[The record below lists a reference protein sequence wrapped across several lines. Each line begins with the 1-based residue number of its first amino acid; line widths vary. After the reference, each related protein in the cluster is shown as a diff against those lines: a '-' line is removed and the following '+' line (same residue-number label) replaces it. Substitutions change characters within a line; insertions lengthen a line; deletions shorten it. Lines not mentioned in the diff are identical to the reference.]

1 MPRRGPAPK
10 REIEGDPVYN
20 SVMVAKLINNVM
32 KGGRKSLAEK
42 IVYAAFDIL
51 KDKTGKD
58 PLEVFELALEKVRPL
73 VEVKPRRV
81 GGATYQIP
89 IEIEKERGQKLAIKW
104 IIQAARS
111 VKGKRMEEKLADEI
125 INASN
130 ETGAA
135 YKKKI
140 DLHKM
145 AEANRSYAHLRW

>member
-20 SVMVAKLINNVM
+20 NVMVAKLINNVM

-111 VKGKRMEEKLADEI
+111 VKGKGMEEKLADEI

>member
-1 MPRRGPAPK
+1 MPRKGPAPK
-10 REIEGDPVYN
+10 REIENDPVFDN
-20 SVMVAKLINNVM
+20 VLVAKLTNNVM

-42 IVYAAFDIL
+42 IVYETFDII
-51 KDKTGKD
+51 KEKTGKD
-58 PLEVFELALEKVRPL
+58 PIDVFELALEKVRPL

-89 IEIEKERGQKLAIKW
+89 IEIEKDRGQKLAIKW

-111 VKGKRMEEKLADEI
+111 TKGKSMQEKLADEI

-130 ETGAA
+130 EAGAA
-135 YKKKI
+135 YKKKL

>member
-20 SVMVAKLINNVM
+20 DVMVAKLINNVM
-32 KGGRKSLAEK
+32 KGGKKSLAEK
-42 IVYAAFDIL
+42 IVYAAFDIV
-51 KDKTGKD
+51 KEKTGKD
-58 PLEVFELALEKVRPL
+58 PLEIFELALDKVRPL

-89 IEIEKERGQKLAIKW
+89 IEIERERGQKLAIKW

-125 INASN
+125 INAAN

>member
-1 MPRRGPAPK
+1 MPRKGPAPK
-10 REIEGDPVYN
+10 REISEDPFFK
-20 SVMVAKLINNVM
+20 SEMVSKLVNNVM
-32 KGGRKSLAEK
+32 RGGRKSVAEK
-42 IVYAAFDIL
+42 IVYRAFEIV
-51 KDKTGKD
+51 KEKTQKD

-89 IEIEKERGQKLAIKW
+89 IEMDKKRGQKVAIKW
-104 IIQAARS
+104 IIKASRDK
-111 VKGKRMEEKLADEI
+111 KGKAMYQKIAEEI
-125 INASN
+125 IEASN
-130 ETGAA
+130 ESGTA

>member
-1 MPRRGPAPK
+1 MPRKGPAPK
-10 REIEGDPVYN
+10 REIENDPVFDN
-20 SVMVAKLINNVM
+20 VLVAKLVNNVM

-42 IVYAAFDIL
+42 IVYETFDII
-51 KDKTGKD
+51 KEKTGKD
-58 PLEVFELALEKVRPL
+58 PIDVFELALEKVRPL

-89 IEIEKERGQKLAIKW
+89 IEIEKDRGQKLAIKW

-111 VKGKRMEEKLADEI
+111 TKGKSMQEKLADEI

-130 ETGAA
+130 EAGAA
-135 YKKKI
+135 YKKKL

>member
-1 MPRRGPAPK
+1 MPRKGPAPK
-10 REIEGDPVYN
+10 REIEGDPIYDH
-20 SVMVAKLINNVM
+20 VMVAKLINNLM

-42 IVYAAFDIL
+42 IVYSSFDII
-51 KDKTGKD
+51 KEKTGKD
-58 PLEVFELALEKVRPL
+58 PIEIFELALEKVRPL

-104 IIQAARS
+104 IIAAARS
-111 VKGKRMEEKLADEI
+111 VKGKRMEEKLSEEI
-125 INASN
+125 INAAN

>member
-20 SVMVAKLINNVM
+20 NVMVAKLINNVM

>member
-10 REIEGDPVYN
+10 REVEGDPVYDN
-20 SVMVAKLINNVM
+20 VMVAKLINNVM
-32 KGGRKSLAEK
+32 KDGRKSLAEK
-42 IVYAAFDIL
+42 IVYASFDIV
-51 KDKTGKD
+51 KEKTGKD

>member
-1 MPRRGPAPK
+1 MPRKGPAPK
-10 REIEGDPVYN
+10 REIENDPVFDN
-20 SVMVAKLINNVM
+20 VLVAKLTNNVM

-42 IVYAAFDIL
+42 IVYETFDII
-51 KDKTGKD
+51 KEKTGKD
-58 PLEVFELALEKVRPL
+58 PVEVFELALEKVRPL

-89 IEIEKERGQKLAIKW
+89 IEIEKDRGQKLAIKW

-111 VKGKRMEEKLADEI
+111 TKGKSMQEKLADEI
-125 INASN
+125 INAST
-130 ETGAA
+130 EAGAA
-135 YKKKI
+135 YKKKL

>member
-1 MPRRGPAPK
+1 MPRKGPAPK
-10 REIEGDPVYN
+10 REIENDPVFDN
-20 SVMVAKLINNVM
+20 VLVAKLTNNVM

-42 IVYAAFDIL
+42 IVYETFDII
-51 KDKTGKD
+51 KEKTGKD
-58 PLEVFELALEKVRPL
+58 PIEVFELALEKVRPL

-89 IEIEKERGQKLAIKW
+89 IEIEKDRGQKLAIKW

-111 VKGKRMEEKLADEI
+111 TKGKSMQEKLAEEI

-130 ETGAA
+130 EAGAA
-135 YKKKI
+135 YKKKL

>member
-1 MPRRGPAPK
+1 MPRKGPAPK
-10 REIEGDPVYN
+10 REIENDPVFDN
-20 SVMVAKLINNVM
+20 VLVAKLTNNVM

-42 IVYAAFDIL
+42 IVYETFDII
-51 KDKTGKD
+51 KEKTGKD
-58 PLEVFELALEKVRPL
+58 PIDVFELALEKVRPL

-89 IEIEKERGQKLAIKW
+89 IEIEKDRGQKLAIKW
-104 IIQAARS
+104 IVQAARS
-111 VKGKRMEEKLADEI
+111 TKGKSMQEKLADEI

-130 ETGAA
+130 EAGAA
-135 YKKKI
+135 YKKKL

>member
-1 MPRRGPAPK
+1 MPRKGPAPK
-10 REIEGDPVYN
+10 RELESDPIFG
-20 SVMVAKLINNVM
+20 SVLVEKLTNNVM

-42 IVYAAFDIL
+42 IVYETFDII
-51 KDKTGKD
+51 KEKTGKD
-58 PLEVFELALEKVRPL
+58 PIDVFELALEKVRPL

-89 IEIEKERGQKLAIKW
+89 IEIEKDRGQKLAIKW

-111 VKGKRMEEKLADEI
+111 TKGKSMQEKLAEEI

-130 ETGAA
+130 EAGAA
-135 YKKKI
+135 YKKKL

>member
-1 MPRRGPAPK
+1 MPRKGPAPK
-10 REIEGDPVYN
+10 REIEGDPVYGDI
-20 SVMVAKLINNVM
+20 MVAKLIDNVM
-32 KGGRKSLAEK
+32 KGGCKSLAEK
-42 IVYAAFDIL
+42 IVYAAFDII
-51 KDKTGKD
+51 KEKTGKE
-58 PLEVFELALEKVRPL
+58 PLEVFELAVEKVRPL

-89 IEIEKERGQKLAIKW
+89 IEIEKDRGEKLAIKW
-104 IIQAARS
+104 IVKSARS
-111 VKGKRMEEKLADEI
+111 VKGKRMEEKLAEEI
-125 INASN
+125 INSAN

>member
-20 SVMVAKLINNVM
+20 DVMVAKLINNVM
-32 KGGRKSLAEK
+32 KDGKKSLAEK

-51 KDKTGKD
+51 REKTGKD

>member
-1 MPRRGPAPK
+1 MPRKGPAPK
-10 REIEGDPVYN
+10 REIENDPVFDN
-20 SVMVAKLINNVM
+20 VLVAKLTNNVM

-42 IVYAAFDIL
+42 IVYETFDII
-51 KDKTGKD
+51 KEKTGKD
-58 PLEVFELALEKVRPL
+58 PIDVFELALEKVRPL

-89 IEIEKERGQKLAIKW
+89 IEIEKDRGQKLAIKW

-111 VKGKRMEEKLADEI
+111 TKGKSMQEKLAEEI

-130 ETGAA
+130 EAGAA
-135 YKKKI
+135 YKKKL

>member
-1 MPRRGPAPK
+1 MPRKGPAPK

-20 SVMVAKLINNVM
+20 HVMVVKLINNVM

-42 IVYAAFDIL
+42 IVYSSFDIV
-51 KDKTGKD
+51 KEKTGKD
-58 PLEVFELALEKVRPL
+58 PIEIFELALEKVRPL

-104 IIQAARS
+104 IIAAARS
-111 VKGKRMEEKLADEI
+111 VKGKRMEEKLAEEI
-125 INASN
+125 INAAN